1 MEILEFGSKIQGPHM
16 EFWRNGRY
24 LRAAPALRRMA
35 APARGAAPAR
45 REKSGISRPLE
56 CNSTVFSVIQTHVV
70 VLVDVTVHTFTLKV
84 AGLLF
89 ITLHSL
95 LVRVWKVRS
104 LAER

>member
-1 MEILEFGSKIQGPHM
+1 M
-16 EFWRNGRY
+16 
-24 LRAAPALRRMA
+24 
-35 APARGAAPAR
+35 
-45 REKSGISRPLE
+45 
-56 CNSTVFSVIQTHVV
+56 IQTHVV

-84 AGLLF
+84 AELLF